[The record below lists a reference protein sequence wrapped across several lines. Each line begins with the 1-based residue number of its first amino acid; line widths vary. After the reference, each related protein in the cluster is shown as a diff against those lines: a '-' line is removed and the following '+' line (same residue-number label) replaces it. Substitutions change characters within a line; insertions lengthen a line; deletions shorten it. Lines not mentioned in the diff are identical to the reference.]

1 MYQQE
6 NTQPWRGFYDFAAY
20 QAEDELELME
30 YALVKPKFSGLN
42 VELFADDGGA
52 YIRHEYPLWIYF
64 RNGYS
69 KSDNVLPISIDATAP
84 RVLVNE
90 YKLNISDDDF
100 NSIIDFV
107 RQHASLL
114 TDFANRKLSHIIF
127 FHSIQTNIFEIIK
140 TTMEQKILDL
150 KCLNADYLS
159 PVEILALQQ
168 AGVSDASILRLTRQ
182 TFDGIVEELGD
193 AYDTHFSRAQNI
205 IVKEETIGI
214 HTITFQDSD
223 NYPEMLNVLQDD
235 RPPLLHCLGNKDL
248 LKRPDSVA
256 IIGARKADRSGN
268 EAAYKLAVECV
279 KRGKVVVS
287 GLALGCD
294 AAAHRG
300 CLDAKGETI
309 AIVATGLDLVH
320 PVEHK
325 SLQNSIL
332 QNGGLVLSEQPLGV
346 KANPSRLVGRNR
358 LQAAL
363 SSKVVVAQCP
373 TKSGTM
379 HTVNFAH
386 NCNREVYAVKF
397 PIQNEFNSGNFLLLK
412 EQRAQPTSNMWER

>member
-1 MYQQE
+1 MDQQE
-6 NTQPWRGFYDFAAY
+6 NAQQWRGFYDFAAY

-52 YIRHEYPLWIYF
+52 YIRHEHPLWIYF
-64 RNGYS
+64 RNGCS

-127 FHSIQTNIFEIIK
+127 FHSIQTNLFEIIK

-150 KCLNADYLS
+150 KCQNADYLS

-168 AGVSDASILRLTRQ
+168 AGVSDASILKLTRQ
-182 TFDGIVEELGD
+182 TFDGIVEELGE

-205 IVKEETIGI
+205 IIKEEAIGI

-223 NYPEMLNVLQDD
+223 KYPEMLNGLQDD

-256 IIGARKADRSGN
+256 IIGA
-268 EAAYKLAVECV
+268 
-279 KRGKVVVS
+279 
-287 GLALGCD
+287 
-294 AAAHRG
+294 
-300 CLDAKGETI
+300 
-309 AIVATGLDLVH
+309 
-320 PVEHK
+320 
-325 SLQNSIL
+325 
-332 QNGGLVLSEQPLGV
+332 
-346 KANPSRLVGRNR
+346 
-358 LQAAL
+358 
-363 SSKVVVAQCP
+363 
-373 TKSGTM
+373 
-379 HTVNFAH
+379 
-386 NCNREVYAVKF
+386 
-397 PIQNEFNSGNFLLLK
+397 
-412 EQRAQPTSNMWER
+412 